1 MSDLYHGGSR
11 ALQDRFDTRRLADRI
26 EERLVDE
33 RIGPEDKVFIEARD
47 MFFLATADGEGQ
59 PSCSYKGGD
68 PVSCAWSIQSRSPFR
83 TTTATACSCRRGTWR
98 RTGASACC
106 SSTLPAEAAAHLG
119 RGERAFRRSVAARV
133 SASPVHRARRGEPGL
148 PNCPRYIHRYALV
161 ERSSFVP
168 KAGCPT
174 PIPGWKKSDWAK
186 DILPSAIPRA
196 SRNPG

>member
-1 MSDLYHGGSR
+1 MHFDDRLLPVYPQARFIVRVAVSR
-11 ALQDRFDTRRLADRI
+11 
-26 EERLVDE
+26 
-33 RIGPEDKVFIEARD
+33 VF
-47 MFFLATADGEGQ
+47 
-59 PSCSYKGGD
+59 
-68 PVSCAWSIQSRSPFR
+68 
-83 TTTATACSCRRGTWR
+83 
-98 RTGASACC
+98 
-106 SSTLPAEAAAHLG
+106 
-119 RGERAFRRSVAARV
+119 
-133 SASPVHRARRGEPGL
+133 